1 MPTLHLPSASSS
13 TLPNLVPSAAVAP
26 SSQQQS
32 KRPKILKPTRISF
45 GGTAAIVTS
54 MALITGLDA
63 ANAGKA
69 TIMGALLIAA
79 IADNLTDSL
88 SVHMYQESERLEQR
102 EAFVGTLTNFATRLI
117 VCLTF
122 VLIVALFWQHA
133 AAAWGIVWGMALLT
147 GLSYVLARHRRVSAV
162 SEVAKHVAV
171 ALLVIF
177 VSKGIGHWITAHVI

>member
-1 MPTLHLPSASSS
+1 
-13 TLPNLVPSAAVAP
+13 
-26 SSQQQS
+26 
-32 KRPKILKPTRISF
+32 
-45 GGTAAIVTS
+45 
-54 MALITGLDA
+54 
-63 ANAGKA
+63 
-69 TIMGALLIAA
+69 MGALLIAA

-122 VLIVALFWQHA
+122 VLIVALFWRHA
-133 AAAWGIVWGMALLT
+133 AAAWGIVWGMALLS

-177 VSKGIGHWITAHVI
+177 VSKGIGHWITAHVV